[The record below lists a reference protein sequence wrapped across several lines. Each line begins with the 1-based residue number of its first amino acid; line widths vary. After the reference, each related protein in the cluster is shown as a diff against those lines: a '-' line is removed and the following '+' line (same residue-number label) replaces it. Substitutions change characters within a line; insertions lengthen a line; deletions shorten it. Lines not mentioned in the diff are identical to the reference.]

1 METPN
6 LKTSVVIKTEP
17 LLTNKH
23 TSSTVK
29 VEGGTLNAPLHVRDE
44 LHQVERLDEPKD
56 RETFL
61 ISKTPVKG
69 LKLGAYSP
77 RPQPIPPVKKQVAP
91 PTLLNTGPVTV
102 KKEDGS
108 PVLTKKSSRE
118 SPSKDVPII
127 KQTSFKPYM
136 YVYCVFSLDHL

>member
-29 VEGGTLNAPLHVRDE
+29 VEGGTLNAPLRDE

-91 PTLLNTGPVTV
+91 PTLNTGPVTV

-127 KQTSFKPYM
+127 KQTSFKPYV